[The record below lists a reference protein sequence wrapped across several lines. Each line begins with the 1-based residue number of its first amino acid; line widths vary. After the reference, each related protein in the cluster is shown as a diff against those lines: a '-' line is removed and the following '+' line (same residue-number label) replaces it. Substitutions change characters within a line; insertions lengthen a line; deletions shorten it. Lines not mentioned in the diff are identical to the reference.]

1 MRSFRVTMYVLLLV
15 CAGCTADTPPLQGQ
29 GGLTFFDSDSFDSQ
43 LSTRLGGE
51 NAQVTVATMG
61 PVTLN
66 DMPKRLNA
74 WLAAVSDRGGQVV
87 VVNAGNTD
95 PGTGQPRFLG
105 AIVATIGQAF
115 VEGMI
120 ALVRERRLYGPA
132 KAYDATLVI
141 APDSGQIQQVHFTRK
156 GA

>member
-1 MRSFRVTMYVLLLV
+1 MKSFRVLFYVLLLAS
-15 CAGCTADTPPLQGQ
+15 AGCAADPPQTQGN
-29 GGLTFFDSDSFDSQ
+29 LTFFDSDSFDSQ

-74 WLAAVSDRGGQVV
+74 WLAAVTDRGGQVV
-87 VVNAGNTD
+87 VVNAGNAD
-95 PGTGQPRFLG
+95 PGSGRPRFLG
-105 AIVATIGQAF
+105 AIIATIGQAF

-120 ALVRERRLYGPA
+120 SMVRERRLYGPA

-141 APDSGQIQQVHFTRK
+141 APDSGQIQQVYFTRK